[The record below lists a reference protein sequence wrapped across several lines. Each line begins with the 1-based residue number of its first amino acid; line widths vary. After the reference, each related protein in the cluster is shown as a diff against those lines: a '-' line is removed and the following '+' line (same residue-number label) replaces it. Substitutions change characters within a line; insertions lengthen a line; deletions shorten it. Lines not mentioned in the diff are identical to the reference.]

1 MTGVEQKHD
10 LKRGAWHYQKR
21 RRPGWSALLDSE
33 GRRRFFR
40 AWISQPIGYALDIT
54 AHFALKLLPI
64 DVCSNLGAFLG
75 RVVMRQKYKGAVQN
89 MRRNLEILL
98 PDKSVDEREM
108 LITRNCENL
117 GRLMTEFSV
126 LKRIC
131 QSDGRISVL
140 GLEPLLRAAQ
150 HGPVVLVTL
159 HLGNWEILSSIS
171 RKVGVPFHSFYL
183 PLDNPV
189 EAWVTS
195 RVRRQLGANLLP
207 AGMAGV
213 GPALRI
219 LKEGGVVAIFCDE
232 AFSGVIRGPLFGR
245 PAHLKGNLALA
256 VRLARRNNAKLAV
269 VHTTRV
275 GTARFECRFGDPI
288 SLPERPGMSDSE
300 SVLGDVRY
308 LNSFVEPIMM
318 ENLHQ
323 WYYLHERL

>member
-1 MTGVEQKHD
+1 MTETEQKYD
-10 LKRGAWHYQKR
+10 LKRGAWRYQKR
-21 RRPGWSALLDSE
+21 RRPGWSALLDSD

-89 MRRNLEILL
+89 MRRNLGILL
-98 PDKSVDEREM
+98 PEKSIDERET

-126 LKRIC
+126 LTRIC
-131 QSDGRISVL
+131 RSHERISTV
-140 GLEPLLRAAQ
+140 GLDPLLQAARQ
-150 HGPVVLVTL
+150 GPIVLVTL

-171 RKVGVPFHSFYL
+171 KSVGVPFHSFYL

-189 EAWVTS
+189 EAWVTT

-219 LKEGGVVAIFCDE
+219 LKEGGMVAIFCDE
-232 AFSGVIRGPLFGR
+232 AFSGLIRGPLFDR

-256 VRLARRNNAKLAV
+256 TRLARRNNAKLAV

-275 GTARFECRFGDPI
+275 STARFECRFGDLI
-288 SLPERPGMSDSE
+288 TLPERSDMPDLE
-300 SVLGDVRY
+300 LMLEDVRY
-308 LNSFVEPIMM
+308 LNAFVEPVMM